1 MKPFEQDAAQPSMT
15 QQPVNVEFEMWR
27 TALLSGGGLG
37 LTIAL
42 LAVVWLDWDAAMM
55 WWRVASVVM
64 VLPILLVALVGIAA
78 LVLAGTERL
87 THRDLDGNGVIGND
101 IRLIPVHARPPTL
114 DGLDP
119 RDLRHFVEQVGV
131 NGDPSQ
137 ANWRGKRLPS
147 GRNCDDGTWARFVAA
162 TAKTGHLVPGGPRKR
177 AQLVDFEVDD
187 VLADLGLTNGDVTDT
202 D

>member
-1 MKPFEQDAAQPSMT
+1 MEQETAQLKAQPMPTNAES
-15 QQPVNVEFEMWR
+15 EMWR
-27 TALLSGGGLG
+27 TALMSGGGLG

-42 LAVVWLDWDAAMM
+42 VSAVWLDWDVAMM
-55 WWRVASVVM
+55 WWRVAAVVM

-78 LVLAGTERL
+78 LVLGATERL
-87 THRDLDGNGVIGND
+87 TRRDLDGNGVIGND
-101 IRLIPVHARPPTL
+101 IRLIPVHARAPTL

-119 RDLRHFVEQVGV
+119 RDLRHFVEQLGV

-137 ANWRGKRLPS
+137 SNWRGKRLPS
-147 GRNCDDGTWARFVAA
+147 GRSCDDGMWARFVAA

-177 AQLVDFEVDD
+177 TALVDFDVDD
-187 VLADLGLTNGDVTDT
+187 VLADLGLTNGDVTDS